1 MPGVGGRNERLHLA
15 DELLQE
21 VVFAS
26 RAKQAAGLSLR
37 LAREKDG
44 SSPTNCGLGREAAIE
59 LGLTE
64 RGQAAFETL
73 WPAEASES
81 EARRIREVLERW
93 IERADQLDR
102 DRNHF
107 LKAFRAKHGLDRRAY
122 AADLAEQFERGLA
135 EVNARVE
142 AERRAAALELVGE
155 A

>member
-1 MPGVGGRNERLHLA
+1 MSERLRLA
-15 DELLQE
+15 EELLQE

-59 LGLTE
+59 LGLTQ
-64 RGQAAFETL
+64 RGQAVFEAL
-73 WPAEASES
+73 WPRAASGG
-81 EARRIREVLERW
+81 EARRIRDVLERW
-93 IERADQLDR
+93 VERADQLDR

-107 LKAFRAKHGLDRRAY
+107 LKAFRTKHGFDRRAY
-122 AADLAEQFERGLA
+122 GAELAEQFERGLA
-135 EVNARVE
+135 EVNASVD
-142 AERRAAALELVGE
+142 AERRAAALELAGE

>member
-1 MPGVGGRNERLHLA
+1 MNERLRLA

-37 LAREKDG
+37 LEREKDG

-59 LGLTE
+59 LGLNE
-64 RGQAAFETL
+64 RGQAAFEAL
-73 WPAEASES
+73 WPAEPSED

-107 LKAFRAKHGLDRRAY
+107 LK
-122 AADLAEQFERGLA
+122 
-135 EVNARVE
+135 
-142 AERRAAALELVGE
+142 
-155 A
+155 

>member
-1 MPGVGGRNERLHLA
+1 MSERLRLA

-44 SSPTNCGLGREAAIE
+44 SSPTNCGLGREAALE
-59 LGLTE
+59 LGLSE
-64 RGQAAFETL
+64 RGQIAFETL
-73 WPAEASES
+73 WPAPATQDQ
-81 EARRIREVLERW
+81 AQRIRAVLARW
-93 IERADQLDR
+93 VERADQLDR

-107 LKAFRAKHGLDRRAY
+107 LKAFRTKHGFDRRAY
-122 AADLAEQFERGLA
+122 GAELAAQLERGLT
-135 EVNARVE
+135 EVNERVE
-142 AERRAAALELVGE
+142 AERRSAALELLGPT

>member
-1 MPGVGGRNERLHLA
+1 MNERLRLA

-21 VVFAS
+21 VVYAS
-26 RAKQAAGLSLR
+26 RAKQAAGMSLR

-64 RGQAAFETL
+64 RGQEVFEAL
-73 WPAEASES
+73 WPAEVPES
-81 EARRIREVLERW
+81 EARRTRDVLARW
-93 IERADQLDR
+93 VERADQLDR

-107 LKAFRAKHGLDRRAY
+107 LKAFRSKHGFDRRGY
-122 AADLAEQFERGLA
+122 SAALAEQFERGLA

-142 AERRAAALELVGE
+142 DERRAAALELVGGT

>member
-1 MPGVGGRNERLHLA
+1 MNERLRLA

-59 LGLTE
+59 LGLSE
-64 RGQAAFETL
+64 RGQSAFERL
-73 WPAEASES
+73 WPALGSQDEAQ
-81 EARRIREVLERW
+81 RIRDVLMRW
-93 IERADQLDR
+93 VERADQLDR

-107 LKAFRAKHGLDRRAY
+107 LKAFRTKHGFDRRA
-122 AADLAEQFERGLA
+122 
-135 EVNARVE
+135 
-142 AERRAAALELVGE
+142 
-155 A
+155 

>member
-1 MPGVGGRNERLHLA
+1 MTERLRLA
-15 DELLQE
+15 DELLVE

-26 RAKQAAGLSLR
+26 RAKQAAGLSLK

-59 LGLTE
+59 LGLSE
-64 RGQAAFETL
+64 RGQAAFERL
-73 WPAEASES
+73 WPAPGSEGES
-81 EARRIREVLERW
+81 ERVRDVLERW
-93 IERADQLDR
+93 VERADQLDR

-107 LKAFRAKHGLDRRAY
+107 LKAFRTRHGFDRRAY
-122 AADLAEQFERGLA
+122 APELAAQFERGLE

-142 AERRAAALELVGE
+142 AERRAAALELAGD